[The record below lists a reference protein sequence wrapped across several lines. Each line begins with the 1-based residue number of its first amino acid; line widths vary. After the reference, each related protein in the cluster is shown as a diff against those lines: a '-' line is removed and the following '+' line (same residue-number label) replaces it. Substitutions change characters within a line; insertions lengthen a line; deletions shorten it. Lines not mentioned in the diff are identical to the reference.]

1 MVAELK
7 NYQAQVNAYRFE
19 NERLDKQ
26 ISDIKNMWFQSRR
39 QQNNGANGGN
49 QMLGVIKEM
58 NDEDGVMGAHMGGGY
73 PVSMDGVM

>member
-39 QQNNGANGGN
+39 QGGAEP
-49 QMLGVIKEM
+49 LGVIKEM
-58 NDEDGVMGAHMGGGY
+58 NDEDGGGMYGGNMQ
-73 PVSMDGVM
+73 MDGVM

>member
-26 ISDIKNMWFQSRR
+26 ISDIKNMWF
-39 QQNNGANGGN
+39 
-49 QMLGVIKEM
+49 
-58 NDEDGVMGAHMGGGY
+58 
-73 PVSMDGVM
+73 